1 MGVRD
6 ANSSIL
12 IIAPSVFLNCFFDK
26 GRAFPEDKGQESEK
40 TDFSAVKK
48 KKLRSLGFQVTC
60 SRWGGGVVRF
70 YRTEKRTMRSLL
82 GSETFVTSRFAVV
95 VLFHPHLDYQKNA

>member
-40 TDFSAVKK
+40 TDFSALKK
-48 KKLRSLGFQVTC
+48 KS
-60 SRWGGGVVRF
+60 
-70 YRTEKRTMRSLL
+70 
-82 GSETFVTSRFAVV
+82 
-95 VLFHPHLDYQKNA
+95 

>member
-1 MGVRD
+1 MGVGD

-40 TDFSAVKK
+40 TDFSALKK
-48 KKLRSLGFQVTC
+48 KAEITGISGNLLKVGW
-60 SRWGGGVVRF
+60 WGGQILQDRKKDNEIVVRF
-70 YRTEKRTMRSLL
+70 
-82 GSETFVTSRFAVV
+82 
-95 VLFHPHLDYQKNA
+95 

>member
-48 KKLRSLGFQVTC
+48 KS
-60 SRWGGGVVRF
+60 
-70 YRTEKRTMRSLL
+70 
-82 GSETFVTSRFAVV
+82 
-95 VLFHPHLDYQKNA
+95 